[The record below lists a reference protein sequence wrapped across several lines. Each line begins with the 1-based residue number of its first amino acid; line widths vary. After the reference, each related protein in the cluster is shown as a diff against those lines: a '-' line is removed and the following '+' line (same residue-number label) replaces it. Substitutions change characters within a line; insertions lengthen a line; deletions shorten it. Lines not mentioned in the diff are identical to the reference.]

1 MERTLQRLKCCIR
14 ERKQHESGVWEIWVI
29 LKGRSQ
35 KHREWGPKQGLN
47 GHHRDVDT
55 VASTNSERKPNMQ
68 FHRLGISAIKR
79 LGVRAERRSAG
90 LFNTVM
96 MPKSA
101 REGPTIV

>member
-1 MERTLQRLKCCIR
+1 M
-14 ERKQHESGVWEIWVI
+14 
-29 LKGRSQ
+29 
-35 KHREWGPKQGLN
+35 
-47 GHHRDVDT
+47 DT